1 MTEEELL
8 DQRLRDLQ
16 DRYDQWY
23 KEYRRKQVAD
33 EEARK
38 AERRAPPP
46 TEEETAFRETA
57 SEYKEAFNREGTKDL
72 SEEEFSWPVVFG
84 LLLHTSAQLG
94 IFLVCIYGMYK
105 VGEQWV
111 VSRFFLIH
119 F

>member
-8 DQRLRDLQ
+8 DQHLRDLQ

-23 KEYRRKQVAD
+23 KEYRRKQAAE

-46 TEEETAFRETA
+46 SEEETAFRETA
-57 SEYKEAFNREGTKDL
+57 SEYKEAFHREGAKDMN
-72 SEEEFSWPVVFG
+72 EEEFSWPVVFG

-105 VGEQWV
+105 VGEQ
-111 VSRFFLIH
+111 
-119 F
+119 